1 MCSIRFRFSLF
12 FLIISLTLSGQS
24 LINLGIIR
32 DNGASAV
39 SLLLDDST
47 LVRLPSPRPL
57 FSYRLDGSYF
67 ESDDVPAGLVGS
79 RFLMIYPGGAEAG
92 YIPRGGSHPG

>member
-1 MCSIRFRFSLF
+1 
-12 FLIISLTLSGQS
+12 
-24 LINLGIIR
+24 
-32 DNGASAV
+32 
-39 SLLLDDST
+39 LLDDST

-92 YIPRGGSHPG
+92 YIPRGGSHPGFMAELVLRNNWNDTISISDVVPFGEKENNACITGAGP